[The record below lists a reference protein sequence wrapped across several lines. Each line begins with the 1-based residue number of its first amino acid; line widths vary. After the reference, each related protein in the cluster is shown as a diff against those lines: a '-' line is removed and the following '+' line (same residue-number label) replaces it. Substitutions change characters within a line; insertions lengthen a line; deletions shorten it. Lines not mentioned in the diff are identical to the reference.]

1 MRKPRDAKNRL
12 VEWVLLNERSI
23 RMAVMEEREKQ
34 KERGGADPTGRTAT
48 RLASPISLLMVEG
61 CEIERPE
68 EWLRILELVYSHI
81 PRGDM
86 LDILKARYQKRE
98 HYSATCARL
107 LMSQG
112 KYQNLVRKVRDYVR
126 MVAIQEGLIRI
137 V

>member
-34 KERGGADPTGRTAT
+34 KERDGADPTGRTAT

-61 CEIERPE
+61 CEIEKPE

-86 LDILKARYQKRE
+86 LDILIARYKRRE
-98 HYSATCARL
+98 HYTATCSRL
-107 LMSQG
+107 AMSQG
-112 KYQNLVRKVRDYVR
+112 KYQNLVGRVREYVQ